1 MDKSNIAYLI
11 NSTPKYFYILDLH
24 LTMLKRYASDLQW
37 PIYLATEEPNNPLLL
52 KLKEKFPFLIII
64 PLTEEQEPFFESRI
78 AAIEALPP
86 SIDYIFP
93 IQDDFLLEGRPM
105 SHVIEEVIDILEN
118 NPLCSSLRLMP
129 CPGPSEKDSLYRNTV
144 WRILDFDNDSLI
156 FTYQATIWR
165 RESYLKYMRSLLTL
179 IPSNLSRKER
189 NNLAIK
195 TNIAEIHVG
204 QNILREYKELH
215 LAWPREGVHPNAV
228 YLSPWPYRPTAIV
241 RGKLEPWVVELAQR
255 EKVSLYP

>member
-1 MDKSNIAYLI
+1 MDNKNIAYLI

-24 LTMLKRYASDLQW
+24 LTMLKRYASELSW
-37 PIYLATEEPNNPLLL
+37 PIYLATEEPNHPLLQ
-52 KLKEKFPFLIII
+52 KLKIKFPSITII
-64 PLTEEQEPFFESRI
+64 PLTQEQEPFLESRV
-78 AAIEALPP
+78 AAIESLPP

-93 IQDDFLLEGRPM
+93 IQDDFLLEGRPITY
-105 SHVIEEVIDILEN
+105 VIEEAIDILEKN
-118 NPLCSSLRLMP
+118 SLCSSLRLMP
-129 CPGPSEKDSLYRNTV
+129 CPGPSEKDKLFKNTP
-144 WRILDFDNDSLI
+144 WRILDFENDYLI

-179 IPSNLSRKER
+179 IPSYLSRKER
-189 NNLAIK
+189 NDMAIK
-195 TNIAEIHVG
+195 TNIAEIQVG

-241 RGKLEPWVVELAQR
+241 RGKLEPWVLELAQR
-255 EKVSLYP
+255 EKVSLAV